1 MGTTAKAL
9 GLAAAIVAAVALVAA
24 NFTTVSAPDPRAVA
38 AAHAETERV
47 FAEIQAENEARY
59 RKAYIRHVYII
70 YGDAAGDLY
79 VHCTGAE
86 PPKQPANQAKCK
98 VLLDRLQRDDEAA
111 ADAKKKA
118 SW

>member
-1 MGTTAKAL
+1 MTNAAKIVTG
-9 GLAAAIVAAVALVAA
+9 GLALAALVGLG
-24 NFTTVSAPDPRAVA
+24 FLPLWPPDPRAVA

-47 FAEIQAENEARY
+47 YAEIQAENEARY
-59 RKAYIRHVYII
+59 RVAYTRHVYIVH
-70 YGDAAGDLY
+70 GDAAGDLY
-79 VHCTGAE
+79 VHCIGAE

-98 VLLDRLQRDDEAA
+98 VLLDRLQREEEAAAA